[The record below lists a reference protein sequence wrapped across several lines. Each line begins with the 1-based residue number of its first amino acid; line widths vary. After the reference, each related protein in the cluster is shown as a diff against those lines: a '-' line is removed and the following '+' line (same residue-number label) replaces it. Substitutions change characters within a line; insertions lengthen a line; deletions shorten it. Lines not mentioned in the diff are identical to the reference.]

1 MTQKSFDQSNL
12 VVLLDPPAAQTSANS
27 SWLQPFA
34 DSKGADR
41 AVFMLVSGIVANA
54 DVVLA
59 LYQATSTGGAG
70 AKAITGAT
78 ATITNPST
86 GSIATVEIG
95 PGAMDNDTDAS
106 DGNSNYAYVQAR
118 VTANSSDVWGL
129 IYIRHNLRY
138 PGRFDQDTTYSS
150 QVRVYD

>member
-1 MTQKSFDQSNL
+1 MAIKSFDQNNL
-12 VVLLDPPAAQTSANS
+12 VILLDPPAAQAGANS

-41 AVFMLVSGIVANA
+41 AVFMLVSGIVSNA

-59 LYQATSTGGAG
+59 LYQAKNSSGGSAAAISGATST
-70 AKAITGAT
+70 IS
-78 ATITNPST
+78 NPST
-86 GSIATVEIG
+86 GEIVTVEIG
-95 PGAMDNDTDAS
+95 PGALSADVLS
-106 DGNSNYAYVQAR
+106 DGNSDFDWVQAR
-118 VTANSSDVWGL
+118 VTANSGDVWGL

-138 PGRFDQDTTYSS
+138 PGYFDQDATYSD